1 MSNWTKIC
9 GMWEKTY
16 PYFFS
21 AATAYLIYRFQPL
34 VSEKRMDALLSAS
47 INVSAILMGFLGTS
61 KAMLLTFRS
70 AKTHWLNKNP
80 AGWNL
85 LLSYFR
91 HAISLSLLVCVISFF
106 LTGIEFTEEYL
117 KLQFYIFIFWA
128 SMLVGTLA
136 AFYRVLNIFFT
147 LLK

>member
-1 MSNWTKIC
+1 MSNWMKIC
-9 GMWEKTY
+9 GMWEKAY

-21 AATAYLIYRFQPL
+21 MATAYAIYRIQPA

-70 AKTHWLNKNP
+70 AKTHWLSKNP
-80 AGWNL
+80 AGWKL

-91 HAISLSLLVCVISFF
+91 HAISLSLLVCVVSFL
-106 LTGIEFTEEYL
+106 LTGIEFEAEYV
-117 KLQFYIFIFWA
+117 KIQFYVFAFWA
-128 SMLVGTLA
+128 SILVGALA
-136 AFYRVLNIFFT
+136 AFYRVLGIFFT